1 MRRILALL
9 PLGLLLLA
17 AAEIAVFAAV
27 AHALGAGWAVLLVAA
42 SSIAGMALLRREGI
56 RGWRAFRSAAEQRR
70 PPGPQVSNSLVGLL
84 GALLLAMPGFVS
96 AVAGLLLILPP
107 GRILARRG
115 VERFTERRVPSAVAG
130 DLFGPRRVRVHQ
142 SDPVDEPAPASS
154 TGAAPL
160 TASESA
166 TGAAKASG
174 GGRPGPVVTGEVVE
188 GEIIR

>member
-1 MRRILALL
+1 MRRSLALL

-17 AAEIAVFAAV
+17 VAEIAAFAAV
-27 AHALGAGWAVLLVAA
+27 AQALGAGWAVLLIAA

-56 RGWRAFRSAAEQRR
+56 RGWRAFRTAAEAGR

-96 AVAGLLLILPP
+96 TVAGLLLVVPP
-107 GRILARRG
+107 GRVLARHA
-115 VERFTERRVPSAVAG
+115 VERFTEKRVPSAVAG

-142 SDPVDEPAPASS
+142 SDPVDSDPADKPAPAARVPA
-154 TGAAPL
+154 G
-160 TASESA
+160 EV
-166 TGAAKASG
+166 
-174 GGRPGPVVTGEVVE
+174 RPGPVITGEVVE